1 MPSTWSRGRSTSA
14 PPQRRGRS
22 RLGSRRS
29 VASPR
34 RQGSCSP
41 RSLPMATS
49 ATEAAGLPGTRSL
62 TRARAERAQQRG
74 APASGADH
82 EDGQRP
88 CAAAA
93 RESAWHYRHPPRV
106 GAALRKR
113 REGQPGWAVALA
125 DGAQARLHRRQRHRR
140 APGKPSLVANVA
152 VARELTGCI
161 WAVLPF
167 RPGSAPRPDGTKQHT
182 RAAGAAVRR
191 SGAGRGWMSD
201 GRLRRMRAAAMRQR
215 RPAPSIRDAGERPLP
230 AKHGHAARPRATREN
245 QSGTPSQQRSRSSI
259 SSRLE
264 PGRRDRC
271 PERVVLLHRR
281 SLHTSCDLHGR
292 W

>member
-1 MPSTWSRGRSTSA
+1 MCGGCSRERLA
-14 PPQRRGRS
+14 LPPPAAGRRGAAQAQ
-22 RLGSRRS
+22 GGPAGMGGGARRWGAGAA
-29 VASPR
+29 ASP
-34 RQGSCSP
+34 
-41 RSLPMATS
+41 S
-49 ATEAAGLPGTRSL
+49 A
-62 TRARAERAQQRG
+62 
-74 APASGADH
+74 APA
-82 EDGQRP
+82 
-88 CAAAA
+88 
-93 RESAWHYRHPPRV
+93 RV